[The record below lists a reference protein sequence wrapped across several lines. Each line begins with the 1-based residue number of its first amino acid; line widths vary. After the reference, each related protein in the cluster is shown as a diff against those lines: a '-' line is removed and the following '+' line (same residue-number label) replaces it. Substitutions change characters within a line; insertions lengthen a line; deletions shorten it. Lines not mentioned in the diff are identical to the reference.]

1 MKGLQMDNH
10 EYDINDL
17 AQDCDN
23 SSALAMEL
31 SQPWV
36 KSLIRGHYQSIA
48 SIIPTAMVSCNHY
61 PYIKHVFVT
70 IHW

>member
-31 SQPWV
+31 SQSCV
-36 KSLIRGHYQSIA
+36 KSLIMTWTLSVY
-48 SIIPTAMVSCNHY
+48 C
-61 PYIKHVFVT
+61 
-70 IHW
+70 